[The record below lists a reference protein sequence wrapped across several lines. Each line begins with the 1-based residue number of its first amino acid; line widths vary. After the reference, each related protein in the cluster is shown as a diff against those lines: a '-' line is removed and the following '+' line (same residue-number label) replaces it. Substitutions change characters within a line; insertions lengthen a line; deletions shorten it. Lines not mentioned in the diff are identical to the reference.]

1 MISGG
6 PAWWRALGSIHGC
19 AQDSGCSGQRC
30 CSRVARTRS
39 RRRRLRPAPPPRVKL
54 AVLPVES
61 DAFPRAAEALNAQM
75 RDVKV
80 QGVDDYFL
88 SKVTL
93 EVVQLSIECVKKLVE
108 RVLRGGGPFA
118 VGRAAPARAA
128 PAGAGWAPPPRS
140 RHHRRKKTIARPV
153 RVTITLFDVGAGEA
167 THVADRTF
175 KSDGEAA
182 VGIEALLQ
190 EAIGLAPAGSARSA
204 TP

>member
-1 MISGG
+1 M
-6 PAWWRALGSIHGC
+6 RAGLRLLWAALLLAGC
-19 AQDSGCSGQRC
+19 AHTQPT
-30 CSRVARTRS
+30 AA
-39 RRRRLRPAPPPRVKL
+39 PPAAPPPRVKL

-93 EVVQLSIECVKKLVE
+93 EVVQLSIECVE
-108 RVLRGGGPFA
+108 PSSACYAA
-118 VGRAAPARAA
+118 VGHSLSAERLLLAQLQPAP
-128 PAGAGWAPPPRS
+128 GAPPPRS

-190 EAIGLAPAGSARSA
+190 EAIGSAPAGSARSA